1 MGKHRRGSISESG
14 KWLRRRMEKNTTNAM
29 KRFLPLVVT
38 ALGLT
43 VLTPSLQASET
54 GARLAA
60 YGAAKLLAR
69 AGYNFVGGDAGLLAP
84 GQSILIHTTLYN
96 GNTYAFIAGGC
107 EDAYDVDIAVYDENG
122 NLVRRDNDNS
132 AVGVAEDLRPRWTG
146 KFYIKITLYRSTRNG
161 AHYILL
167 LGRR

>member
-1 MGKHRRGSISESG
+1 MQR
-14 KWLRRRMEKNTTNAM
+14 WLS
-29 KRFLPLVVT
+29 LLVT

-43 VLTPSLQASET
+43 VFTSSLQASET

-60 YGAAKLLAR
+60 SGAAKLLTG

-84 GQSILIHTTLYN
+84 GQSILIHTTLYS

-122 NLVRRDNDNS
+122 NLIRRDNDNS
-132 AVGVAEDLRPRWTG
+132 PAAVAEDIRPRWTG
-146 KFYIKITLYRSTRNG
+146 KFFIKVTMFRSTRGG

>member
-1 MGKHRRGSISESG
+1 MRSKNMQR
-14 KWLRRRMEKNTTNAM
+14 WLL
-29 KRFLPLVVT
+29 FVVT

-43 VLTPSLQASET
+43 VLTSSLQASEM
-54 GARLAA
+54 GARSAA
-60 YGAAKLLAR
+60 FGADRLLR
-69 AGYNFVGGDAGLLAP
+69 GAGYDFVSGDAGRLAY
-84 GQSILIHTTLYN
+84 GQSTVVHTTLYR

-122 NLVRRDNDNS
+122 NLIRRDNDNS
-132 AVGVAEDLRPRWTG
+132 AAAVAEGIVPRWTG
-146 KFYIKITLYRSTRNG
+146 KFYIKVTMYRSTSDG